1 MIPNTDQH
9 IHGFMQIRRL
19 KPFYLKNEVVL
30 VQPKN
35 KMEDPFRSFL
45 FFLSLLVPKNL
56 LVENLLRMSSILN
69 MIYCM

>member
-45 FFLSLLVPKNL
+45 FL
-56 LVENLLRMSSILN
+56 IL
-69 MIYCM
+69 IGTKKSFS